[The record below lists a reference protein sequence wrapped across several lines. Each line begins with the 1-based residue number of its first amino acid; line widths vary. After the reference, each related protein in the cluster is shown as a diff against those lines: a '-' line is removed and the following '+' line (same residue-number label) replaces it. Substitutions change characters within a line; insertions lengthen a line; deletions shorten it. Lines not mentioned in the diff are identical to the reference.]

1 MRITDGGPVV
11 RCRTAT
17 ATLAA
22 VAVLL
27 APLWT
32 GATAAVARP
41 TAPRTTAG
49 VAAALPSL
57 ASAVR
62 WTSCA
67 DSDLDSSG
75 AVCAKLQVPLDY
87 KRPTGPKISLAL
99 SMVKHTSRDGA
110 YQGIML
116 VNPGGP
122 GGSGIGLATLGQY
135 VPRNAGST

>member
-17 ATLAA
+17 ATLAT
-22 VAVLL
+22 VAVLV

-32 GATAAVARP
+32 GITPAAARSA
-41 TAPRTTAG
+41 APQTTARG
-49 VAAALPSL
+49 AAALPSV
-57 ASAVR
+57 ASTVR

-99 SMVKHTSRDGA
+99 SMVRHTSSDAA

-122 GGSGIGLATLGQY
+122 GGSGIGLATLGQ
-135 VPRNAGST
+135 